1 SQLIEIAR
9 ALTAKRPRA
18 TVHLVGTVWEEFSAR
33 GAMIAAR
40 TAKTDMAICLLGPG
54 AGDTPDQRGYNNV
67 ELGGGPA
74 VTLFNFLNGMV
85 AHKGMQELLKST
97 ANELGIPLQRSAM
110 RGALSDTA
118 YLQLEGEGIPVLD
131 MGSPD
136 RYSHSPKEV
145 CDLADVAA
153 TSELVSGF
161 IYGIDKNFK
170 LNRF

>member
-1 SQLIEIAR
+1 
-9 ALTAKRPRA
+9 
-18 TVHLVGTVWEEFSAR
+18 
-33 GAMIAAR
+33 
-40 TAKTDMAICLLGPG
+40 
-54 AGDTPDQRGYNNV
+54 
-67 ELGGGPA
+67 
-74 VTLFNFLNGMV
+74 
-85 AHKGMQELLKST
+85 
-97 ANELGIPLQRSAM
+97 
-110 RGALSDTA
+110 DTA